1 MIVDLQHSEA
11 VDDQVGRVIYLEVN
25 TVGFYFVA
33 YIPRS
38 VARYE
43 QVKNLL
49 KEGILQGFSK
59 YGYATDYEFNYN
71 QDGYVEYVEITEF
84 RLCSVSL
91 VTMPANPVGFESIG
105 EPLKDGLQFVN
116 KLTDN
121 EQPTPKKK
129 SIFKSN

>member
-1 MIVDLQHSEA
+1 MNMVVDLQHSEA

-71 QDGYVEYVEITEF
+71 QDGYVDYV
-84 RLCSVSL
+84 
-91 VTMPANPVGFESIG
+91 
-105 EPLKDGLQFVN
+105 
-116 KLTDN
+116 
-121 EQPTPKKK
+121 
-129 SIFKSN
+129 